1 MSILPASSGWE
12 VVILERPSIVGLPRP
27 KKLYTAEIAKRIILV
42 GSAISAA
49 FLCDHCGQNL
59 SASCRSITKVTQ
71 DQAICP
77 NAALAVVSLL
87 AMRFMIV
94 LVLVSTTCFP
104 QSRADSL
111 DQLASD
117 FWAWRAHYRP
127 FTFDDV
133 PRMEHADGVREWS
146 AATITKQRLDLSEYE
161 RRLKAMATD
170 TWTVAQKVDY
180 RLMGSAIARV
190 RWELDVD
197 PRWQRDPVFYIE
209 QTVVALQ
216 EELMPPPPFNES
228 RSREIVVRAENIP
241 SILEQAKANLKPV
254 RPCAQLAIDSLVD
267 IEARLQRVERGVAPL
282 LASDDLRSR
291 LHVAIPKAISALVE
305 YRRWMKDSL
314 SGMQESSAIGRDAY
328 GFFLH
333 NVALL
338 PYTPEQLLT
347 MARQDLDRV
356 LAAQAYE
363 RQRNVGLPEMK
374 MAASAGEE
382 VSRMERDEAYTR
394 QYMAEHEVLT
404 VPSGF
409 PHWTLRLAPDY
420 VAAFDGLAE
429 LDDFTL
435 PSRPRQD
442 GTRWILQLA
451 KDPSYFNM
459 AYAKDTRTTGVHE
472 GVPGHFFQLWLA
484 GRNPDPIRR
493 HYYDSGANEGIGFY
507 AEEMMLQTGLYDN
520 SPRSRE
526 IIYNFAP
533 LRALRVEVDV
543 KLALG
548 ELTITQ
554 AADYLARA
562 VPMDK
567 KTAETDA
574 ADYVAAPGLG
584 IAYEIGKLQIERM
597 LADRRLQLGDKFNL
611 RQFHDYVWS
620 NGNLPQSLQ
629 RWDLLGLDDDVK
641 ALAELAN

>member
-1 MSILPASSGWE
+1 
-12 VVILERPSIVGLPRP
+12 
-27 KKLYTAEIAKRIILV
+27 
-42 GSAISAA
+42 
-49 FLCDHCGQNL
+49 
-59 SASCRSITKVTQ
+59 
-71 DQAICP
+71 
-77 NAALAVVSLL
+77 
-87 AMRFMIV
+87 MRLIIV
-94 LVLVSTTCFP
+94 LLLVSTICFP
-104 QSRADSL
+104 QSKADSL
-111 DQLASD
+111 NELASD
-117 FWAWRAHYRP
+117 FWTWRAHYRP

-133 PRMEHADGVREWS
+133 PRMEHADGVRDWS
-146 AATITKQRLDLSEYE
+146 AASIAKQRLELSEFE
-161 RRLKAMATD
+161 RRLKAMSSE
-170 TWTVAQKVDY
+170 TWPVAQKVDY
-180 RLMGSAIARV
+180 RLMRSAMARV

-197 PRWQRDPVFYIE
+197 PRWQRDPVFYVE

-216 EELMPPPPFNES
+216 EELMPPPPFSEA

-241 SILEQAKANLKPV
+241 SILDQARANLKPV
-254 RPCAQLAIDSLVD
+254 RPCAQLAINSLAD
-267 IEARLQRVERGVAPL
+267 IEARLPRVETGVAL
-282 LASDDLRSR
+282 LLTSDDLRSR
-291 LHVAIPKAISALVE
+291 LYTAIPKAINALVE
-305 YRRWMKDSL
+305 YRRWLKDSL
-314 SGMQESSAIGRDAY
+314 SGMQESSAIGRDVY

-333 NVALL
+333 QVALL

-363 RQRNVGLPEMK
+363 RQRNIGLPEMK
-374 MAASAGEE
+374 MAANAEEE
-382 VSRMERDEAYTR
+382 VSRMAHDEAYVR
-394 QYMAEHEVLT
+394 HYLVEHEVLT
-404 VPSGF
+404 VPSDF

-420 VAAFDGLAE
+420 VAAFDGLGE

-442 GTRWILQLA
+442 GIRWILPLA
-451 KDPSYFNM
+451 KDPPYFNM

-472 GVPGHFFQLWLA
+472 GLPGHFFQLWVA

-493 HYYDSGANEGIGFY
+493 QYYDSGANEGIGFY

-526 IIYNFAP
+526 IIYNFAR

-562 VPMDK
+562 VPMDR

-597 LADRRLQLGDKFNL
+597 LAERRLQLGDKFDL

-620 NGNLPQSLQ
+620 NGNLPLSLQ
-629 RWDLLGLDDDVK
+629 RWEILGLDDDVK
-641 ALAELAN
+641 RLAELAN

>member
-1 MSILPASSGWE
+1 MQLLFLAS
-12 VVILERPSIVGLPRP
+12 
-27 KKLYTAEIAKRIILV
+27 
-42 GSAISAA
+42 SAA
-49 FLCDHCGQNL
+49 FLCDLCVQNL
-59 SASCRSITKVTQ
+59 LQFSAQHRQGHPGQSIYK
-71 DQAICP
+71 
-77 NAALAVVSLL
+77 NAALAVVLFE
-87 AMRFMIV
+87 AMRLTIV
-94 LVLVSTTCFP
+94 LLLVSTTCFP
-104 QSRADSL
+104 QSKVDSL

-117 FWAWRAHYRP
+117 FWTWRTHYRP

-133 PRMEHADGVREWS
+133 PRMEHADGVRDWS
-146 AATITKQRLDLSEYE
+146 GASVAKQRAELSEFE
-161 RRLKAMATD
+161 RRLKPMSSE
-170 TWTVAQKVDY
+170 TWPVAQRVDY
-180 RLMGSAIARV
+180 RLMGSAMARV

-197 PRWQRDPVFYIE
+197 PRWQRDPVFYVE

-216 EELMPPPPFNES
+216 EGLMPPPPFNEA

-241 SILEQAKANLKPV
+241 SIVEQAKANLKPV
-254 RPCAQLAIDSLVD
+254 RPCAQVAINSLAD
-267 IEARLQRVERGVAPL
+267 IEARLPRVESGVAPL
-282 LASDDLRSR
+282 LTSDDLRSR
-291 LHVAIPKAISALVE
+291 LHAAIPIAISALEE
-305 YRRWMKDSL
+305 YRRWLNKSL
-314 SGMQESSAIGRDAY
+314 PQMPENSSIGKDAY

-333 NVALL
+333 QVALL

-363 RQRNVGLPEMK
+363 RQRNVGLPELK
-374 MAASAGEE
+374 MAANAEE
-382 VSRMERDEAYTR
+382 EISRMAHDEAYVR
-394 QYMAEHEVLT
+394 HYLVEHQVLT
-404 VPSGF
+404 VPTDLA
-409 PHWTLRLAPDY
+409 HWTLRLAPDY
-420 VAAFDGLAE
+420 VAAFDGLGE

-442 GTRWILQLA
+442 GIRWILPLV

-472 GVPGHFFQLWLA
+472 GVPGHFFQLWVSSQ
-484 GRNPDPIRR
+484 NPDPIRR

-526 IIYNFAP
+526 IIYNFAR

-543 KLALG
+543 RLALG

-562 VPMDK
+562 VPMDR

-597 LADRRLQLGDKFNL
+597 LAERRLQLGDKFDL
-611 RQFHDYVWS
+611 REFHNYVWS
-620 NGNLPQSLQ
+620 NGNVPLSLQ
-629 RWDLLGLDDDVK
+629 RWELLGLDDDVK
-641 ALAELAN
+641 ALTAAPN